1 MLFSSAASASHPKPL
16 LWQLAR
22 YKLCGGTA
30 EEDQVSEMVFL
41 RGSVT
46 AGLTP
51 V

>member
-1 MLFSSAASASHPKPL
+1 MLFSSAASASHPEPL
-16 LWQLAR
+16 LWQLAT
-22 YKLCGGTA
+22 YKFCGGTA

-46 AGLTP
+46 AGLMP